1 MVATIKRQQISIHG
15 GFKPGEK
22 VIERLDISV
31 RLPRSRKVQ
40 RRVLFSLPVFFFC
53 IFLAAAQ
60 FPLLMVGL
68 EGMLVTWIILWFVFN
83 GSIKLV
89 FPHPEELVVTNQRLL
104 LRSGARF
111 RVWVS
116 NYDSEIE
123 VFVREEFAT
132 FVVRPNIDSCSPR
145 EVFVKSVSPF
155 QQGKHLAALL
165 RSLREA
171 QLLAAD
177 SSIDSPANSIAS
189 GAKVYSSLPL
199 SLSANLSPVLAPH
212 APPGIAV
219 THAFLSHQLRLLIA
233 SIAVVPALSAIS
245 AISVNPAI
253 KALSVSANAFQNTDS
268 PHNSD
273 SSQNSDAKR
282 NTDRPNQLGDTGY
295 QFGVDQQP

>member
-40 RRVLFSLPVFFFC
+40 RRVFVLLTVFFFC
-53 IFLAAAQ
+53 IFFAAAQ
-60 FPLLMVGL
+60 FPLQMVGL

-83 GSIKLV
+83 GSIKLM
-89 FPHPEELVVTNQRLL
+89 FPQPAELVVTNQRLL
-104 LRSGARF
+104 LRSGTRF

-123 VFVREEFAT
+123 VFVMEEFAT

-165 RSLREA
+165 RSLSEG
-171 QLLAAD
+171 QLLARNVHA
-177 SSIDSPANSIAS
+177 ISIAS
-189 GAKVYSSLPL
+189 GAEISSISSSSHLPI
-199 SLSANLSPVLAPH
+199 V
-212 APPGIAV
+212 PPGIAV
-219 THAFLSHQLRLLIA
+219 THACLSHQLRSLIA
-233 SIAVVPALSAIS
+233 SIP
-245 AISVNPAI
+245 SVSVIPELQS
-253 KALSVSANAFQNTDS
+253 KQVLSVSANAPQGTKL
-268 PHNSD
+268 
-273 SSQNSDAKR
+273 SQKDD
-282 NTDRPNQLGDTGY
+282 TPLELGNTGY
-295 QFGVDQQP
+295 QFGVDK